1 VVKAIA
7 FAVPGDLATP
17 TGGYTYDR
25 RMIDELR
32 RLGWSVEVL
41 DIGEQFPRPT
51 AKTRALACARLGA
64 LPGGRAIV
72 IDGLAFGVLQ
82 EEAKVL
88 GAKHP
93 LVALVHHP
101 LAFEN
106 GLSAQEAQALHAS
119 ERNALNYAQRIVVTS
134 DATARLLVGEYSVQ
148 PDRLTVVRPGTDRPE
163 TTARGGGGTVA
174 LLSVGSIVPRKGYD
188 VLVAALA
195 QVKDLPWQ
203 LTIAGDRMR
212 GAETARQLEEDI
224 IRLDLVD
231 RINLLGAVAP
241 ERLDALY
248 AAADLFVLPSRFE
261 GYGMALAEAMAHG
274 LPIVATTARA
284 ISETVPA
291 DAGILVEPND
301 PSALGGALRRLIS
314 CHDARS
320 KLAAGARK
328 AAGAL
333 PTWRES
339 GALFARVLDGVS

>member
-1 VVKAIA
+1 VVRAVA

-17 TGGYTYDR
+17 TGGYAYDR
-25 RMIDELR
+25 RIIDELR
-32 RLGWSVEVL
+32 RLGWSVEAL

-64 LPGGRAIV
+64 VPAGRAIV

-93 LVALVHHP
+93 LIALVHHP

-106 GLSAQEAQALHAS
+106 GLSAQEAQELHAS
-119 ERNALNYAQRIVVTS
+119 ERDALSYAQRIVVTS
-134 DATARLLVGEYSVQ
+134 DATARLLVGEYGVQ

-163 TTARGGGGTVA
+163 TTAQAGGVTVA

-195 QVKDLPWQ
+195 QIKDLPWR
-203 LTIAGDRMR
+203 LVIAGDHMR
-212 GAETARQLEEDI
+212 SGETARRLEEDVV
-224 IRLDLVD
+224 RLDLVD

-241 ERLDALY
+241 ERLNALY

-261 GYGMALAEAMAHG
+261 GYGMAFAEAMAHG
-274 LPIVATTARA
+274 LPVVATTAGA

-291 DAGILVEPND
+291 DAGILVEPDD
-301 PSALGGALRRLIS
+301 PRALAEALRRLIS
-314 CHDARS
+314 CHDRRS

-339 GALFARVLDGVS
+339 GALFARVLDGVL